1 MKAFSSSQEAK
12 EFLVSEIVAE
22 AQRENVPLSEIERKM
37 LYFSE
42 TAWTLPDI
50 MEVNDQFGREYD
62 QAKYEKKIARLIR
75 NAAKRARKES
85 PKDFARW
92 MSATRKLN
100 KEDHY
105 ISVMVGSAGIS
116 TGPVSDP
123 WKGGFVLAAI
133 VVGTLIIAPHIFA
146 HFGMWARRPDLP
158 LTGSYTYDERL
169 NNLVGYVWLSVLA
182 LWICGAVYSHF
193 DRKRRVYRMFDWVT
207 TEMLRLFG
215 VREHD

>member
-1 MKAFSSSQEAK
+1 MKAFSSSREAK

-22 AQRENVPLSEIERKM
+22 AQRENVSLSEIERKM

-42 TAWTLPDI
+42 TAWTLPDA
-50 MEVNDQFGREYD
+50 MEVNDQFDRDYD

-75 NAAKRARKES
+75 NAAKRTRKES
-85 PKDFARW
+85 PKDFTLL
-92 MSATRKLN
+92 MSAIRKLK

-116 TGPVSDP
+116 TGPVSDQ
-123 WKGGFVLAAI
+123 WKGGLVLAAI
-133 VVGTLIIAPHIFA
+133 VVGTLIVMPQVLA

-158 LTGSYTYDERL
+158 LSDNYTYDERL
-169 NNLVGYVWLSVLA
+169 NNLVGYVWLSVIA

-193 DRKRRVYRMFDWVT
+193 DRKRRFYKMFDWVT
-207 TEMLRLFG
+207 TGMLRLFG
-215 VREHD
+215 VREDD